1 MFVFSNFFYGLF
13 PLDFWILK
21 GEEFHFEETKS
32 KISSE
37 KTKLSF
43 FEKWDVALLAP
54 LIYPTPG
61 LLSKSWQSYR
71 IYLKNL
77 PFSQKNKKR
86 WRKCIIPSFFS
97 LLYGL
102 LCATEARMQ
111 LLQYFYSLWPIQWGI
126 LKGISTN
133 W

>member
-1 MFVFSNFFYGLF
+1 MFVFSKFFYGLF

-21 GEEFHFEETKS
+21 GGEFHFEETKS

-71 IYLKNL
+71 ICLENL
-77 PFSQKNKKR
+77 PFSQKNKK
-86 WRKCIIPSFFS
+86 KEGESASFLPFS
-97 LLYGL
+97 LFSMDSCVLLKLECNFYNTFILYGL
-102 LCATEARMQ
+102 FSGE
-111 LLQYFYSLWPIQWGI
+111 F
-126 LKGISTN
+126 
-133 W
+133 